1 MKNVRLATTLTP
13 QSAPPTNS
21 EVGTVM
27 TKQLVQNVD
36 RMNVA
41 RTLSRLNMVPNRAT
55 RTLPRSV
62 VTV

>member
-1 MKNVRLATTLTP
+1 
-13 QSAPPTNS
+13 
-21 EVGTVM
+21 M

-41 RTLSRLNMVPNRAT
+41 PTLSRLNMVPNRAT

-62 VTV
+62 VTVQKVNSIEATENRNIGA